1 MDREIIHGE
10 PVSTTSTCGMAVTL
24 RHVRARDTKRSFILH
39 SAWHHDRVTTVPYRG
54 GVLDPIPEPAH
65 QVSIS
70 RTGRFMLPTCTCG
83 WIGTAR
89 LTEAAAREEARD
101 HALLYADSDISV
113 EQIRVLASADPA
125 EPDPDE

>member
-1 MDREIIHGE
+1 MSHHAYVAIVTYGGE
-10 PVSTTSTCGMAVTL
+10 MEDST
-24 RHVRARDTKRSFILH
+24 
-39 SAWHHDRVTTVPYRG
+39 
-54 GVLDPIPEPAH
+54 PAPTH
-65 QVSIS
+65 QVSLA
-70 RTGRFMLPTCTCG
+70 RNGRYMLPECTCG

-125 EPDPDE
+125 EPDPAE